1 MSGAVEGNDVRKIL
15 AQFDAPAFVRRAK
28 GVELAEEFLHAH
40 CSRQREEWL
49 EMRRGTLRI
58 YHQFPVGLIAF
69 ALGLVLGLW
78 SAGGM

>member
-1 MSGAVEGNDVRKIL
+1 MASRDNHTCAECNGECT
-15 AQFDAPAFVRRAK
+15 K
-28 GVELAEEFLHAH
+28 GTW
-40 CSRQREEWL
+40 EEWL